1 MIELLRTA
9 LDTGTLGPLADVLLP
24 DDIAVLGRLR
34 GYADAG
40 IAGADEAWRSMLI
53 VAVAAADVPAGA

>member
-40 IAGADEAWRSMLI
+40 VVEADAAWCLMLI
-53 VAVAAADVPAGA
+53 VSVAVVDLPAGT